1 MLQHVDLVTS
11 SPRSTLRILDMA
23 SLGAL
28 VFSLLCILFIFFC
41 SLVYADSNLHS
52 IAPLSRCALSIV
64 HCPFSFALCLRRYM
78 YILHIRFILQLQY
91 LICSSFFDL
100 APMQIF
106 HPPCFAVNLFR
117 LEYLNNCLQIAVC
130 RLRLNCF
137 LLTSLPATPLLYI
150 NAALWKLRI
159 YDFVAV
165 QIVGIVGKVF
175 PVAKHALYAVLYT
188 QSVANYLCRT
198 PLPFSLLCGRK
209 CECCGLATLHTVST

>member
-28 VFSLLCILFIFFC
+28 VFSLLCILFLYFSEVLFMQTATC
-41 SLVYADSNLHS
+41 TRLL
-52 IAPLSRCALSIV
+52 RCPVV
-64 HCPFSFALCLRRYM
+64 HCPLSVLLCPLPSSIYV
-78 YILHIRFILQLQY
+78 YIAYQIYFTVTIFNLLFVFRFGPDANL
-91 LICSSFFDL
+91 
-100 APMQIF
+100 
-106 HPPCFAVNLFR
+106 HPPCFVVNLFR
-117 LEYLNNCLQIAVC
+117 LEYLNNCLQIALC

-198 PLPFSLLCGRK
+198 PTPSLPLFLSLVWQ
-209 CECCGLATLHTVST
+209 EV